1 MKKVKFIYNPSSGEN
16 LIGEQLDRIIGLY
29 QSRGYILVPHRLD
42 FLSDTAR
49 ALADIDRTYH
59 HVLVAGGD
67 GTVNYVVDLL
77 KREGMDIPLGVL
89 PAGTANDFATALGIS
104 PRMELVETCETI
116 LDGNITP
123 IDIGKVNDRYFVN
136 VFSCGLLT
144 DISQK
149 TPTAM
154 KNTFGRLA
162 YYVGGLGELTRYR
175 KIHVSI
181 ESDGGAYDGD
191 CLMFLVFNGRTA
203 GSLKI
208 AYLSEIDDGLLDV
221 IIIKGDSTIQTIQ
234 TLLHYLPLTGKHTQ
248 YPAGIEHFRCSRLTA
263 TCTSEET
270 TDIDGQPGPGFPLD
284 IECDKGG
291 LRVLI
296 PR

>member
-16 LIGEQLDRIIGLY
+16 LIGENLDRIIALY
-29 QSRGYILVPHRLD
+29 QSRSYMLVPHRLD
-42 FLSDTAR
+42 FISDTAE
-49 ALADIDRTYH
+49 ALADIDESYH
-59 HVLVAGGD
+59 HALVAGGD
-67 GTVNYVVDLL
+67 GTVNYIVNLM
-77 KREGMDIPLGVL
+77 KREGIDIPLGIL
-89 PAGTANDFATALGIS
+89 PAGTANDFASALGIP
-104 PRMELVETCETI
+104 PRTELVEACQMI
-116 LDGNITP
+116 LDGNIIP
-123 IDIGKVNDRYFVN
+123 IDIGKVNGRYFVN

-154 KNTFGRLA
+154 KNAFGKLA

-175 KIHVSI
+175 KIHVTI
-181 ESDGGAYDGD
+181 ESDGGRYDGD

-221 IIIKGDSTIQTIQ
+221 IIIKGDGTIQTIQ
-234 TLLHYLPLTGKHTQ
+234 TLLHYLPLSGKHTH
-248 YPAGIEHFRCSRLTA
+248 YPAGIEHFRCSRLSA
-263 TCTSEET
+263 TCTSDET
-270 TDIDGQPGPGFPLD
+270 TDIDGQPGPGFPLE

-291 LRVLI
+291 LKVLI